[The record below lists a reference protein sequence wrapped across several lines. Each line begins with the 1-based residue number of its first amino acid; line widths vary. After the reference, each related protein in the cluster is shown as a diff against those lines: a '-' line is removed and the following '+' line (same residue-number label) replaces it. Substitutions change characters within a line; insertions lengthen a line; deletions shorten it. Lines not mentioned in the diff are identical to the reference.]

1 MKREKTI
8 QLLFLIISCV
18 DVSSWTS
25 INREFHGRR
34 YTKLYEQQYPSSDLI
49 IPHSGLVTPT
59 SSSELLT
66 PRKARIINPLQGM
79 TAAQILATSLGTG
92 ALPAFA
98 DNPDTLSVKNKIE
111 KHFPSV
117 VSISDVPKIL
127 QKTLP
132 GFTKGNTLLGMSLC
146 SDEIN
151 ADFVK
156 ALQQYYGPAFILG
169 GLGGVP
175 FVGVSGMGAAVS
187 HIPDQGKFL
196 VVVASHVGYSPVMN
210 ALGKVRREGRDNLS
224 GACGAAIGAL
234 GKVLKKGD
242 APDNGIQD
250 AQEDF
255 IIRKLLESKKS
266 TEFPDQDSS
275 IAWVTYEV
283 LGIAMERMKSII
295 DPLIATTKFSNQNLA
310 VLGGVLINRGTEGE
324 DLFQPTSFEVSGQ
337 DYFRKAFGYASP
349 AFWIKTLG

>member
-1 MKREKTI
+1 
-8 QLLFLIISCV
+8 
-18 DVSSWTS
+18 
-25 INREFHGRR
+25 
-34 YTKLYEQQYPSSDLI
+34 
-49 IPHSGLVTPT
+49 
-59 SSSELLT
+59 
-66 PRKARIINPLQGM
+66 
-79 TAAQILATSLGTG
+79 
-92 ALPAFA
+92 
-98 DNPDTLSVKNKIE
+98 
-111 KHFPSV
+111 
-117 VSISDVPKIL
+117 
-127 QKTLP
+127 
-132 GFTKGNTLLGMSLC
+132 MSLC

-156 ALQQYYGPAFILG
+156 AVQQYYGPAFILG

-196 VVVASHVGYSPVMN
+196 IVVASHVGYSPVMN
-210 ALGKVRREGRDNLS
+210 TLGKVRREGRDNLS

-242 APDNGIQD
+242 APDNGVQD

-266 TEFPDQDSS
+266 TDFPDQDSS

-310 VLGGVLINRGTEGE
+310 ILGGVLINRGTEGE

-337 DYFRKAFGYASP
+337 DYFRKTFGYASP